1 MSKYFSI
8 INYSLLKA
16 IQKRLTSISNIDQ
29 FPMSSTYPQSQLV
42 LGLKKLAGDIT
53 AASAS
58 GDGVDATTVLSNIT
72 VLLEKFDEE

>member
-1 MSKYFSI
+1 
-8 INYSLLKA
+8 
-16 IQKRLTSISNIDQ
+16 
-29 FPMSSTYPQSQLV
+29 MSSIDPQSQLV

-72 VLLEKFDEE
+72 VLLEKFDEEKSVVDSNVSVNLSS